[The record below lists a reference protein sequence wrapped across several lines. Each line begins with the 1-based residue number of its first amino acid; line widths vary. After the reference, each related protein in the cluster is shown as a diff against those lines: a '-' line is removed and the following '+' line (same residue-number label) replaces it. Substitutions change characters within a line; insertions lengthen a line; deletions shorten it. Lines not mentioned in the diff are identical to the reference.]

1 MKYLYYSRIVHFC
14 NGLNLACGQCL
25 HRSSMLR
32 VLKLTPLP
40 IGSTWYVLPQ
50 LSGRVAVS
58 GTQNTKAF
66 GLGFSDELALE
77 ENPLWVSTESI
88 DSSRLMQNLIGSS
101 FVEEK

>member
-1 MKYLYYSRIVHFC
+1 MKYLYYSKVVHFC
-14 NGLNLACGQCL
+14 NDLNPACGQCL
-25 HRSSMLR
+25 HRSSMPR
-32 VLKLTPLP
+32 VLKLPLLP
-40 IGSTWYVLPQ
+40 IGSTCYVLPQ

-88 DSSRLMQNLIGSS
+88 DPSRLMQTLTVSS
-101 FVEEK
+101 FREEK